1 MADQSR
7 IDPSRRGGAFKVAVR
22 RPLHSANPNR
32 RFRERW
38 RERSDQRRA
47 ARADRKKH
55 GEKTRWWEAFDIPL
69 GDLEA
74 GATAMLAIVAAILL
88 VLFLIFVGPILWIV
102 VLFVVELLVWF
113 VVAVA
118 GWAAWL
124 LLGRPWQIVITD
136 HSDNTLAS
144 TPVRGRRRARAHA
157 SVVQKRLVDGAS
169 PSVAITVTAL

>member
-7 IDPSRRGGAFKVAVR
+7 IDPSRRGDTFEVAVR

-47 ARADRKKH
+47 ARADRKEH
-55 GEKTRWWEAFDIPL
+55 GEKTRWWEYFDLPV
-69 GDLEA
+69 GDLDA
-74 GATAMLAIVAAILL
+74 GAAAVLAIVAAILL
-88 VLFLIFVGPILWIV
+88 VLLLVVAGPFLWIV
-102 VLFVVELLVWF
+102 VLFVLELLVWF

-124 LLGRPWQIVITD
+124 LFGRPWQVVITD
-136 HSDNTLAS
+136 DSDNTLAS

-157 SVVQKRLVDGAS
+157 SMVQKRLLDGAS
-169 PSVAITVTAL
+169 PTAAIAVTAL